1 MESLAV
7 KYRPQTLEEIVS
19 QESVT
24 KILARQVSEGK
35 IKNCYLF
42 TGASGCGKTTT
53 ARALARL
60 INGNSNGVI
69 EVDGASNNGVDNI
82 RALIT
87 SASERAIGAEYKII
101 IMDECFTE
109 NTNIITSVGNKAI
122 KDVQVGDLV
131 LTLDGFKKVVKT
143 FNKEIDSNRLVSV
156 KLNNSKK
163 VDVTD
168 NHLFLTVNGWVK
180 AKDLRE
186 GDVLIDNQSVSRLWQ
201 GISDTEHNL
210 FDGMW
215 TNTSV
220 ATEAQKVFSQKVH
233 AYLCNLWKGVG
244 NNTQKNTADLF
255 NGMLFDTAYKKAE
268 GAICLRT
275 WDGTQEISIRKCEE
289 VSDTDTRNEAKE
301 FNPNEAVQSNGKQY
315 INTKDATDEEYS
327 WNTSLLDRTA
337 WGEWTL
343 YTPTVDFEREFG
355 ECLGVGISNSN
366 GDNKGKQPK
375 QISYLLQVRPC
386 LSRKND
392 WDRGG
397 WQNSLAER
405 TTIQR
410 LEEDKLFG
418 TVRVESV
425 EVYQRTDRHRIE
437 EGIRNSTRVYDLA
450 VEDCPTYFANGVCV
464 HNCHMI
470 TVQGWNAFL
479 KTLEE
484 PPKYTIFMFCTTNP
498 EKIPITVLN
507 RLQRF
512 NLQRIP
518 ANKIEER
525 LNFICKQELFTNYKE
540 ACAYISKISNG
551 QMRDAITALDK
562 CASYDTDLSID
573 KVLFALGN
581 FSYDMFFDLLNAII
595 DDNEGAVLQIINSI
609 YYDGK
614 DLNQFIISFTAFIL
628 DVTKYLIFGN
638 FDVLQIPTSYQNAL
652 DNVIKIE
659 NVQLYYNYLID
670 MLYKLREA
678 VKFDTDIKSTSEILF
693 LKMARNIE

>member
-24 KILARQVSEGK
+24 KILTRQVSEGK

-101 IMDECFTE
+101 IMDEC
-109 NTNIITSVGNKAI
+109 
-122 KDVQVGDLV
+122 
-131 LTLDGFKKVVKT
+131 
-143 FNKEIDSNRLVSV
+143 
-156 KLNNSKK
+156 
-163 VDVTD
+163 
-168 NHLFLTVNGWVK
+168 
-180 AKDLRE
+180 
-186 GDVLIDNQSVSRLWQ
+186 
-201 GISDTEHNL
+201 
-210 FDGMW
+210 
-215 TNTSV
+215 
-220 ATEAQKVFSQKVH
+220 
-233 AYLCNLWKGVG
+233 
-244 NNTQKNTADLF
+244 
-255 NGMLFDTAYKKAE
+255 
-268 GAICLRT
+268 
-275 WDGTQEISIRKCEE
+275 
-289 VSDTDTRNEAKE
+289 
-301 FNPNEAVQSNGKQY
+301 
-315 INTKDATDEEYS
+315 
-327 WNTSLLDRTA
+327 
-337 WGEWTL
+337 
-343 YTPTVDFEREFG
+343 
-355 ECLGVGISNSN
+355 
-366 GDNKGKQPK
+366 
-375 QISYLLQVRPC
+375 
-386 LSRKND
+386 
-392 WDRGG
+392 
-397 WQNSLAER
+397 
-405 TTIQR
+405 
-410 LEEDKLFG
+410 
-418 TVRVESV
+418 
-425 EVYQRTDRHRIE
+425 
-437 EGIRNSTRVYDLA
+437 
-450 VEDCPTYFANGVCV
+450 
-464 HNCHMI
+464 HMI

-525 LNFICKQELFTNYKE
+525 LNFICKSELFTNYKE

-638 FDVLQIPTSYQNAL
+638 FDVLQIPTSYQSAL